1 MTEPFSPD
9 VVVNTEV
16 EAALVVMGVVVIEP
30 DEEEAGTELDT
41 DVEVGKLEEELD
53 VELLVAEAAGEA
65 DA

>member
-1 MTEPFSPD
+1 M
-9 VVVNTEV
+9 